1 MLEIYTMPCIEFTF
15 SLVKQI
21 SRIDL
26 LLKFWVHYMYNW
38 ISTEY
43 FFNSY
48 YLYLLYED
56 QINFFFTCSLNIICS
71 YLIKRDFVFSRY
83 AGVNDPKPVA
93 TVCFYGK
100 HFQRNSFL
108 VLSAAIWNWKWS
120 LRDNRRYKKKPS
132 FFHFH
137 VLCDWS
143 LFCFFQHLAFVNI
156 VSFDV
161 IKDKTL
167 KSCSLRR

>member
-120 LRDNRRYKKKPS
+120 LRDNRRYKKNPVFFS
-132 FFHFH
+132 FPCALRLKF
-137 VLCDWS
+137 VL
-143 LFCFFQHLAFVNI
+143 FFSTFG
-156 VSFDV
+156 FRKYCV
-161 IKDKTL
+161 IRCHKG
-167 KSCSLRR
+167 